1 MDKLDYLSNFP
12 EDERHRI
19 VSLDCEH
26 AGSLDDKD
34 VLIRSVLLDAWG
46 KVILGI

>member
-1 MDKLDYLSNFP
+1 MDKLDFLSNFP
-12 EDERHRI
+12 EDERDQI

-26 AGSLDDKD
+26 AGSHDDKD
-34 VLIRSVLLDAWG
+34 VLVRAVLLDAWG